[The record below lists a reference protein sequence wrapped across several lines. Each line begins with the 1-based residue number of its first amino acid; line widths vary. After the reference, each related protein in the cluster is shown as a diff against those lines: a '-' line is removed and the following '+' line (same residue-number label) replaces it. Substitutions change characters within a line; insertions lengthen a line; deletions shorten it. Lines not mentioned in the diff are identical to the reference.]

1 MKEGVAMKKLAAALI
16 GVAVASVALA
26 AEVAGVKLDDKVR
39 IAPNTPELVLNGA
52 GIRTRF
58 FVKVYVGGLYLP
70 EKKTAVPDVLAL
82 GGAKRIQLAM
92 LRDLTAQQL
101 ADALNEGFA
110 ANNPPADQER
120 YKGQLAELL
129 AVMNA
134 LGQAK
139 QGEVIALDF
148 VPDSGTRVLVNGVAK
163 GKPIPD
169 EGFYRAIL
177 KVWLGDKPA
186 DADLKRGLLGQ
197 G

>member
-1 MKEGVAMKKLAAALI
+1 MRTLAAVLI
-16 GVAVASVALA
+16 GVAAASAALA

-39 IAPNTPELVLNGA
+39 IAPNAPELVLNGA

-58 FVKVYVGGLYLP
+58 FVKVYVGALYLP
-70 EKKTAVPDVLAL
+70 EKKTAAADVLAL
-82 GGAKRIQLAM
+82 GGAKRVSLAM

-129 AVMNA
+129 AVMTA

-148 VPDSGTRVLVNGVAK
+148 VPDSGTRVLVNGAAK

-177 KVWLGDKPA
+177 KVWLGEKPV

>member
-1 MKEGVAMKKLAAALI
+1 MRTLAAILI
-16 GVAVASVALA
+16 GALLASAALA

-39 IAPNTPELVLNGA
+39 IAPNAPELVLNGA

-58 FVKVYVGGLYLP
+58 FVKVYVGALYLP
-70 EKKTAVPDVLAL
+70 EKKSSATEVLAL
-82 GGAKRIQLAM
+82 KGAKRVSMTM

-129 AVMNA
+129 AVMTA

-139 QGEVIALDF
+139 SAEVIALDF
-148 VPDSGTRVLVNGVAK
+148 VPDSGTRVLVNGAAK

-177 KVWLGDKPA
+177 KVWLGDKPV

>member
-1 MKEGVAMKKLAAALI
+1 MRTLAAVLI
-16 GVAVASVALA
+16 GVAAASAALA

-39 IAPNTPELVLNGA
+39 IAPNAPELVLNGA

-58 FVKVYVGGLYLP
+58 FVKVYVGALYLP
-70 EKKTAVPDVLAL
+70 EKKTAAADVLAL
-82 GGAKRIQLAM
+82 GGAKRVSLAM

-101 ADALNEGFA
+101 A
-110 ANNPPADQER
+110 
-120 YKGQLAELL
+120 ELL
-129 AVMNA
+129 AVMTS

-148 VPDSGTRVLVNGVAK
+148 VPDSGTRVLVNGAAK

-177 KVWLGDKPA
+177 KVWLGDKPV

>member
-1 MKEGVAMKKLAAALI
+1 MRTLAAVVAGIAL
-16 GVAVASVALA
+16 VSAAPA
-26 AEVAGVKLDDKVR
+26 AELAGVKLDDKVR
-39 IAPNTPELVLNGA
+39 IAPNAPELVLNGA

-58 FVKVYVGGLYLP
+58 FVKVYVGALYLP
-70 EKKTAVPDVLAL
+70 EKKTAAADVLAL
-82 GGAKRIQLAM
+82 GGAKRMHLAM

-110 ANNPPADQER
+110 ANNSPADQER
-120 YKGQLAELL
+120 YKGELAELL
-129 AVMNA
+129 ATMNA
-134 LGQAK
+134 LGAAK
-139 QGEVIALDF
+139 SGEAIALDY
-148 VPDSGTRVLVNGVAK
+148 VPDSGTRVLVNGAPK

-177 KVWLGDKPA
+177 RVWLGDKPV

>member
-1 MKEGVAMKKLAAALI
+1 MRTLAAVLI
-16 GVAVASVALA
+16 GVAAAAAVLA
-26 AEVAGVKLDDKVR
+26 AEVAGVKLDDNVR
-39 IAPNTPELVLNGA
+39 IAPNAPELVLNGA

-58 FVKVYVGGLYLP
+58 FVKVYVGALYLP
-70 EKKTAVPDVLAL
+70 EKKSAAADVLAL
-82 GGAKRIQLAM
+82 GGAKRMHLAM

-120 YKGQLAELL
+120 YKAQLAELL
-129 AVMNA
+129 GVMTS
-134 LGQAK
+134 LGAAK
-139 QGEVIALDF
+139 SGEAIALDF
-148 VPDSGTRVLVNGVAK
+148 VPDSGTRVLVNGAAK

-177 KVWLGDKPA
+177 KVWLGDKPV

>member
-1 MKEGVAMKKLAAALI
+1 MSKLAALAIALLL
-16 GVAVASVALA
+16 ASAAPGAAHA

-39 IAPNTPELVLNGA
+39 IAPSSPELVLNGA

-58 FVKVYVGGLYLP
+58 FVKVYVGALYLP
-70 EKKTAVPDVLAL
+70 EKKTAAADVLAL
-82 GGAKRIQLAM
+82 GGPKRIQLAM
-92 LRDLTAQQL
+92 LRELTAQQL

-110 ANNPPADQER
+110 ANSPPADHER

-129 AVMNA
+129 GIMNS
-134 LGQAK
+134 LGAAK

-148 VPDSGTRVLVNGVAK
+148 VPDAGTRVLVNGAAK
-163 GKPIPD
+163 GKTIPD

-177 KVWLGDKPA
+177 RIWLGDKPV
-186 DADLKRGLLGQ
+186 DADLKKGLLG

>member
-1 MKEGVAMKKLAAALI
+1 MRTLAAVLI
-16 GVAVASVALA
+16 AVAAVSAALA

-39 IAPNTPELVLNGA
+39 IAPGGPELVLNGA

-58 FVKVYVGGLYLP
+58 FVKVYVGALYLP
-70 EKKTAVPDVLAL
+70 EKKTTAADVLAL
-82 GGAKRIQLAM
+82 GGAKRMHLAM

-120 YKGQLAELL
+120 YKAQLAELL
-129 AVMNA
+129 GVMNS
-134 LGQAK
+134 LGAAK
-139 QGEVIALDF
+139 SGEAIALDF
-148 VPDSGTRVLVNGVAK
+148 APESGTRVLVNGAAK

-177 KVWLGDKPA
+177 KVWLGDKPV

>member
-1 MKEGVAMKKLAAALI
+1 MRSLAATLVGVAIASAAL
-16 GVAVASVALA
+16 AV
-26 AEVAGVKLDDKVR
+26 EIAGVKLDDKVQ

-58 FVKVYVGGLYLP
+58 LVKVYVGALYLP
-70 EKKTAVPDVLAL
+70 EKKTAVADVLAL
-82 GGAKRIQLAM
+82 GGAKRMSLSM

-101 ADALNEGFA
+101 TDALNEGFA

-129 AVMNA
+129 ATMSA

-139 QGEVIALDF
+139 NGEVVALDF
-148 VPDSGTRVLVNGVAK
+148 VPGSGTRVLVNGAPK

-177 KVWLGDKPA
+177 KIWLGDKPV

>member
-1 MKEGVAMKKLAAALI
+1 MRTLAAVLI
-16 GVAVASVALA
+16 GVAAAAAVLA

-39 IAPNTPELVLNGA
+39 IAPNAPELVLNGA

-58 FVKVYVGGLYLP
+58 FVKVYVGALYLP
-70 EKKTAVPDVLAL
+70 EKKTAAADVLAL
-82 GGAKRIQLAM
+82 GGAKRMHLAM

-120 YKGQLAELL
+120 YKAQLAELL
-129 AVMNA
+129 GVMNS
-134 LGQAK
+134 LGAAK
-139 QGEVIALDF
+139 SGEAIALDF
-148 VPDSGTRVLVNGVAK
+148 VPDSGTRVLVNGAAK

-177 KVWLGDKPA
+177 KVWLGDKPV

>member
-1 MKEGVAMKKLAAALI
+1 MNRLAAALTSI
-16 GVAVASVALA
+16 VLASAALA
-26 AEVAGVKLDDKVR
+26 AEVAGVKLDDRVT
-39 IAPNTPELVLNGA
+39 IAPNAPELVLNGA
-52 GIRTRF
+52 GVRTRF
-58 FVKVYVGGLYLP
+58 FVKVYVGALYLP
-70 EKKTAVPDVLAL
+70 EKRTSAADVLAL
-82 GGAKRIQLAM
+82 PGAKRMTLVL

-110 ANNPPADQER
+110 ANNPPPDQER

-129 AVMNA
+129 GIMNA

-139 QGEVIALDF
+139 QGEIIALDYL
-148 VPDSGTRVLVNGVAK
+148 PDSGTRVVVNGQAK

-177 KVWLGDKPA
+177 KIWLGDKPV
-186 DADLKRGLLGQ
+186 DADLKKGLLGQ

>member
-1 MKEGVAMKKLAAALI
+1 MRSLAVTLI
-16 GVAVASVALA
+16 GVALASGALA
-26 AEVAGVKLDDKVR
+26 AEVAGVKLDEKVR
-39 IAPNTPELVLNGA
+39 IAPTQPELVLNGA

-58 FVKVYVGGLYLP
+58 FVKVYVGALYLP
-70 EKKTAVPDVLAL
+70 EKKTAAADVLAL
-82 GGAKRIQLAM
+82 GGAKRMHLAM

-129 AVMNA
+129 AVMNS

-139 QGEVIALDF
+139 SGEAIALDF
-148 VPDSGTRVLVNGVAK
+148 VPDSGTRVLVNGAPK

-177 KVWLGDKPA
+177 RVWLGEKPV
-186 DADLKRGLLGQ
+186 DGDLKRGLLGQ

>member
-1 MKEGVAMKKLAAALI
+1 MKKLAAALI
-16 GVAVASVALA
+16 GLAVASVALA
-26 AEVAGVKLDDKVR
+26 AEVAGMKLDDKVR

-70 EKKTAVPDVLAL
+70 EKKTSAPDVLAL